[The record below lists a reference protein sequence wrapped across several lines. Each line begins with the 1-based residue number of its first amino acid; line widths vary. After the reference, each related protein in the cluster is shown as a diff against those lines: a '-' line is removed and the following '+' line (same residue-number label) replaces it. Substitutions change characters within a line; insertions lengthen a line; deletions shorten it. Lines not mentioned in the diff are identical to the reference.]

1 MDLKGTKTEKNLM
14 EAFAGESQARNKYT
28 YFASKAKKE
37 GYEKEERK
45 KKDKKQQKADNV
57 YLKGQTSG
65 FDIKV

>member
-1 MDLKGTKTEKNLM
+1 MSDCEFCSCVVSDKSVGSIS
-14 EAFAGESQARNKYT
+14 EAENEDENDSGRQ
-28 YFASKAKKE
+28 KK
-37 GYEKEERK
+37 RK